1 MDGGCRSDHEQNE
14 KDSHMLSALTITLL
28 IPAGLAYAFRQGH
41 SDKTI
46 VHRPYNNRYSDASGA
61 RDGRLG

>member
-1 MDGGCRSDHEQNE
+1 MAHEAAQNEQNQ
-14 KDSHMLSALTITLL
+14 KDTRMLSAITITLL
-28 IPAGLAYAFRQGH
+28 IPAGLAYAFRQGA

-46 VHRPYNNRYSDASGA
+46 VHRPYNNHYSDASGA